1 MQHKIAVGISLPTKL
16 IKKIDVDRGDVPR
29 SRYVVRILE
38 GQYTF
43 ETKKDTGLLDR
54 RFTPSNQANPRP

>member
-29 SRYVVRILE
+29 SSYVVRILE

-54 RFTPSNQANPRP
+54 RFTPSNQANP